1 MVWKA
6 DHSMPV
12 LKKDNC
18 KKISS
23 RKSVHFTLLLNLL
36 YRVCIG
42 LDDVSLCT
50 RNGCA
55 TSVSSKAR

>member
-1 MVWKA
+1 MA
-6 DHSMPV
+6 V

-18 KKISS
+18 KKKSS